1 MNDVVSARYVDGRAV
16 IDMEGRNLQVER
28 RDDDTRIGSCP
39 LELISAALAS

>member
-1 MNDVVSARYVDGRAV
+1 MGRAV

-28 RDDDTRIGSCP
+28 RDDDTRSGSCP